1 MHIRTITYF
10 LDSGY
15 PLDDERFVAAGRAV
29 SEVKDALVEAGY
41 VVQTTRLAL
50 SPFPRVLA
58 GADPGRLVQLA
69 LDLEAACFVHK
80 VDYATLGPARP
91 ADGPA
96 WYLAIPEALRATEH
110 VFASALIAEPATGVS
125 LPAVRWAAEV
135 IQRCATL
142 TPDGFGNLRF
152 AALANVP
159 PGSPFFPAAYH
170 DGGAPVLSI
179 GVEAADLAVT
189 ACAEA
194 ASLADARARLVRAV
208 EEHAARLTKA
218 ARKLGGGR
226 GLRFGGIDFTLA
238 PFPEAARSLGAALER
253 LTGQP
258 LGQHGTLAAAAFLAD
273 SLDRA
278 TRSVPHV
285 GFSGL
290 FFPVL
295 EDAVLAARAA
305 EGRLT
310 VADLLLYSTVC
321 GAGLDTVPLPGDTD
335 SGALAAILLDVAALA
350 LRVNKPLTARLMPLP
365 GKQPGDEVNFNFAY
379 FAPSRVLA
387 ARAGGLTGL
396 LGSDESFDLAPRQR

>member
-1 MHIRTITYF
+1 MHIRTVTYF

-15 PLDDERFVAAGRAV
+15 PLADDRFVAAGRAA
-29 SEVKDALVEAGY
+29 SDIKAALTEAGY
-41 VVQTTRLAL
+41 LVQTTRLAL
-50 SPFPRVLA
+50 APFPRVLA

-69 LDLEAACFVHK
+69 LDLEAACFIHK

-91 ADGPA
+91 GDGPA
-96 WYLAIPEALRATEH
+96 FYLAIPEALRVTEH
-110 VFASALIAEPATGVS
+110 IFASAVIAEGPGGVS

-170 DGGAPVLSI
+170 DGGAPMVAI

-189 ACAEA
+189 ACLEA
-194 ASLADARARLVRAV
+194 TSLTDARARLVRAV
-208 EEHAARLTKA
+208 EEHAARIAKA
-218 ARKLGGGR
+218 VRKPAGR

-238 PFPEAARSLGAALER
+238 PFPETARSLGTALER

-273 SLDRA
+273 ALDRA
-278 TRSVPHV
+278 TRNVPHT

-310 VADLLLYSTVC
+310 VSDLLLYCTVC

-335 SGALAAILLDVAALA
+335 AGALAAILLDVAALG
-350 LRVNKPLTARLMPLP
+350 LRLNKPLTARLMPLP
-365 GKQPGDEVNFNFAY
+365 GKQAGDAVNFNFAY

-396 LGSDESFDLAPRQR
+396 LGGDESFDLAPRQR